1 MDDFRSANYVTKT
14 HYLRFRKEWK
24 KNYMRLSHQIRALK
38 NSEAEFRWW
47 ETYIPPTNPIDENY
61 KNYNCAAQASASQSL
76 KAILGNQAAYQ
87 MALLDHMKLCA
98 RFSVMV
104 EKLQRQTNQ

>member
-1 MDDFRSANYVTKT
+1 MEDFRSANYVTKT

-38 NSEAEFRWW
+38 NSEQEFRWW
-47 ETYIPPTNPIDENY
+47 ETHMPPTHPIDEIYNY
-61 KNYNCAAQASASQSL
+61 AEEASASQSL